1 MKDKRKERQFDP
13 RNYPAL
19 REFCPAYLH
28 QDFEDEYG
36 SAAEALKGFLADA
49 SRDEIVK
56 VKEEWAALRKALHGR
71 PFAKFLGSQ
80 KRHRVAGGGRSPRP
94 HVDVESVNSVT
105 PFVKHDGVS

>member
-71 PFAKFLGSQ
+71 PLQEIQRALGRLRSSWVPENDTELQ
-80 KRHRVAGGGRSPRP
+80 ELDEILGR
-94 HVDVESVNSVT
+94 T
-105 PFVKHDGVS
+105 